1 MKNVKERNSVDLF
14 SDYGLDERQK
24 AIGAKLGADM
34 FKALFN
40 AVIAITVI
48 WTAVYGA
55 FPECGIHFT
64 VVMSSYFA
72 AAIIIECIY
81 AVIAAK
87 NGVINGITAFSYTTK
102 NFIGSIACA
111 AAAILMFALNHRL
124 PFNGFLI
131 GGMLILAGL
140 ENFVLYLCGKKN
152 FSVIDQNENEE

>member
-1 MKNVKERNSVDLF
+1 MKNAKERNYVDLF

-24 AIGAKLGADM
+24 AISAKLGADM

-40 AVIAITVI
+40 TIIAITVI

-55 FPECGIHFT
+55 FPECGIHFSA
-64 VVMSSYFA
+64 VMSSYFA

-81 AVIAAK
+81 AVIASK

-102 NFIGSIACA
+102 SLICAIACIIA
-111 AAAILMFALNHRL
+111 AVLLFALNDTL

-131 GGMLILAGL
+131 GGMLILAAA

-152 FSVIDQNENEE
+152 FSVIDQTEE

>member
-24 AIGAKLGADM
+24 AISAKLGADM

-40 AVIAITVI
+40 AVIVITVI

-55 FPECGIHFT
+55 FPECSIHFAF
-64 VVMSSYFA
+64 VMSSYFA

-81 AVIAAK
+81 AVIASK

-102 NFIGSIACA
+102 NFIGAIACIIA
-111 AAAILMFALNHRL
+111 AVLMFTLNHRL
-124 PFNGFLI
+124 PFNGSLI
-131 GGMLILAGL
+131 GGMLILAAA

-152 FSVIDQNENEE
+152 FSVIDKDEGEE

>member
-24 AIGAKLGADM
+24 AISAKLGADM

-40 AVIAITVI
+40 AVIVITVI

-55 FPECGIHFT
+55 FPQCGIHFT

-72 AAIIIECIY
+72 VAIIIKCIY
-81 AVIAAK
+81 AVIAAQ
-87 NGVINGITAFSYTTK
+87 NGVINGITAFSYTTMS
-102 NFIGSIACA
+102 FVGSIACA
-111 AAAILMFALNHRL
+111 AAAILLFALNSQIAI
-124 PFNGFLI
+124 NGYLL
-131 GGMLILAGL
+131 GGMLILAAV

-152 FSVIDQNENEE
+152 FSVIDKDENED